1 MAFVQR
7 DAQRNI
13 QGVFR
18 QKQEGVAEEELADDD
33 PAVVAFNARASAD
46 PTLRR
51 IHPYYFRL
59 RFSKAQ
65 RIAFATSTDP
75 DVIDLS
81 EAFRSA
87 DTIGLDDPRTNAG
100 LNLLIAKGIIQ
111 AGDKAALLADR
122 KVSEKP

>member
-33 PAVVAFNARASAD
+33 PAIVAFTARLLAD

-59 RFSKAQ
+59 RFTKTQ

-87 DTIGLDDPRTNAG
+87 DTIGLDDPRTDAG
-100 LNLLIAKGIIQ
+100 LQLLITKGIIKES
-111 AGDKAALLADR
+111 DKAALLADR
-122 KVSEKP
+122 RANEKP